1 MFEGT
6 KAYCKSKFHL
16 QISNFFFSTS
26 GFLSFFLSFK
36 HGTYGTRAGVPD
48 EAGGYEAFYGF
59 SGDFME
65 FHIPVVIW
73 HIENMQLHK
82 LSAQQKHTFQWLTKS
97 LYVCA
102 LIVCSYLAACR
113 SCVLRKSQRVPGQI
127 HHWPTSGAVR
137 ALRTRGVAEEEPG
150 TLWFN
155 SIQHVTLTET

>member
-1 MFEGT
+1 MPFT
-6 KAYCKSKFHL
+6 NVQLRNIF
-16 QISNFFFSTS
+16 NTS
-26 GFLSFFLSFK
+26 SFLSFK
-36 HGTYGTRAGVPD
+36 HGTYSTRAGVPD

-97 LYVCA
+97 FYVRA
-102 LIVCSYLAACR
+102 LILGSYLGACR

-127 HHWPTSGAVR
+127 HHWPTSGAVC
-137 ALRTRGVAEEEPG
+137 ALRRRGVAEEEPV
-150 TLWFN
+150 TLWFT
-155 SIQHVTLTET
+155 SFCQHVTLTET